1 FDKEK
6 TAILSYPSRSSQ
18 KIYTIPDTVQTAD
31 LEVFSYAEALQGL
44 VIPAGT
50 GLTDLYSPGWG
61 YIDLSKHFSL
71 YYLGDA
77 PQNLDEIEDLG
88 MDMLCFDV
96 YFIKGTQ
103 GWEDYL
109 ARDYWDDVFEGYTKR
124 FFHWDP
130 ASASFY
136 QAPSGR
142 YQIRVVDGNGSVLQ
156 GVQVTYDTQTGVTNA
171 QGVVSFSAGTWG
183 TPVIRAELAGYI
195 PWDNVNSNWEKS
207 ETRNETIVLYPEE
220 LTGYKLQEC
229 RYSNLANL
237 SLSVDLLTH
246 TKTLNLKNTGN
257 LIGDLDFGKFYL
269 TCQAAE
275 PEGVDWY
282 ELRQG
287 KKVIRQCGDGD
298 FGTLSVEQFSKGGGV
313 VVRVIT
319 KDGQTVDTPINL
331 QFVEN
336 KVNAEMSLKVM
347 DKLSIDID
355 DDVPYFGGTRLE
367 LDVDAI
373 PGDVVLTEDGF
384 RIGFNCDITK
394 DKGDKD
400 TFEKLKETIDAA
412 KRAGGVEL
420 GKKCKESFAELM
432 KEETDFALPGGKFKA
447 TLIGYA
453 EADWGS
459 SEAKGELYLLID
471 AKTKTFG
478 FNTVAVVVPV
488 TVQVKAFAKVQAGG
502 EISYN
507 WSTNQADGGVK
518 LDVTVGLNA
527 FTGAGVGI
535 VAGAGVYGQADVNV
549 AGQLLGTKQ
558 GFEKVDL
565 TGELGI
571 KAYFAGL
578 TYERPFAYN
587 TWHLYSRNTVNA
599 ASLSRSA
606 ARIDWYDAS
615 QYEAEPLDYL
625 DEESAWQGEA
635 VSLLSADANTNL
647 TALLENTYRNAQP
660 VLLQTADALY
670 ASFLRGNAETGQ
682 VAVCVTRFAGA
693 GWEEPVQADAD
704 AILDDAPALCAAA
717 DGTVWLAYARSTADP
732 QEDLLTY
739 AENQSIVV
747 GRIDPETL
755 EFTES
760 TTYPGQSYAHLQ
772 QLTAVNGQPVL
783 IWADS
788 EVSDADSVLFSPR
801 SRICTAEWSGD
812 AWSEAREIAQ
822 VDKPVLALAAG
833 ELDGTLAA
841 AYLQDRDGAS
851 DTTADHDLYQL
862 TDGEAICMQEN
873 VLGKL
878 SFGAIPGQDSAG
890 FLWNDADAL
899 CSNLGSVSVP
909 GITSEYAV
917 TGDSI
922 YYSSATGANANL
934 FVVKYQDEQWSA
946 PIQLTKDGTRYL
958 ENLSAVRW
966 NERDFVLGMHTYAA
980 IYDSVMTYKNLVWA
994 VVQPVSDLRLESVD
1008 YDIGSACAGESVPVT
1023 LSVYNAG
1030 DHAVTQI
1037 DILCDGTKQQT
1048 ASCTLQPGAYGE
1060 FEISLT
1066 CPESCTEYTFRVEE
1080 TGKSGDDFTPDDN
1093 IGTVRLGY
1101 ADVSVALT
1109 EERVGTSRSAV
1120 AILTNQG
1127 VETAS

>member
-1 FDKEK
+1 M
-6 TAILSYPSRSSQ
+6 IPSCSRR
-18 KIYTIPDTVQTAD
+18 A
-31 LEVFSYAEALQGL
+31 
-44 VIPAGT
+44 
-50 GLTDLYSPGWG
+50 
-61 YIDLSKHFSL
+61 
-71 YYLGDA
+71 
-77 PQNLDEIEDLG
+77 
-88 MDMLCFDV
+88 
-96 YFIKGTQ
+96 YFI
-103 GWEDYL
+103 
-109 ARDYWDDVFEGYTKR
+109 
-124 FFHWDP
+124 
-130 ASASFY
+130 
-136 QAPSGR
+136 
-142 YQIRVVDGNGSVLQ
+142 
-156 GVQVTYDTQTGVTNA
+156 
-171 QGVVSFSAGTWG
+171 
-183 TPVIRAELAGYI
+183 
-195 PWDNVNSNWEKS
+195 
-207 ETRNETIVLYPEE
+207 
-220 LTGYKLQEC
+220 
-229 RYSNLANL
+229 
-237 SLSVDLLTH
+237 
-246 TKTLNLKNTGN
+246 
-257 LIGDLDFGKFYL
+257 
-269 TCQAAE
+269 
-275 PEGVDWY
+275 
-282 ELRQG
+282 
-287 KKVIRQCGDGD
+287 
-298 FGTLSVEQFSKGGGV
+298 
-313 VVRVIT
+313 
-319 KDGQTVDTPINL
+319 
-331 QFVEN
+331 
-336 KVNAEMSLKVM
+336 
-347 DKLSIDID
+347 
-355 DDVPYFGGTRLE
+355 GTR
-367 LDVDAI
+367 
-373 PGDVVLTEDGF
+373 
-384 RIGFNCDITK
+384 
-394 DKGDKD
+394 
-400 TFEKLKETIDAA
+400 
-412 KRAGGVEL
+412 
-420 GKKCKESFAELM
+420 
-432 KEETDFALPGGKFKA
+432 
-447 TLIGYA
+447 
-453 EADWGS
+453 
-459 SEAKGELYLLID
+459 
-471 AKTKTFG
+471 
-478 FNTVAVVVPV
+478 
-488 TVQVKAFAKVQAGG
+488 
-502 EISYN
+502 
-507 WSTNQADGGVK
+507 
-518 LDVTVGLNA
+518 
-527 FTGAGVGI
+527 
-535 VAGAGVYGQADVNV
+535 
-549 AGQLLGTKQ
+549 Q

-599 ASLSRSA
+599 ASLSRNA

-660 VLLQTADALY
+660 VLLQTAEALY
-670 ASFLRGNAETGQ
+670 AAFLRGNAETGQ
-682 VAVCVTRFAGA
+682 VAVCVTRFDGA

-783 IWADS
+783 VWADS
-788 EVSDADSVLFSPR
+788 EVPDADSMLFSPR

-1008 YDIGSACAGESVPVT
+1008 YEIGSACAGESVPVT

-1127 VETAS
+1127 VETASGTLIFADADGNHIGFIPFEELPSGDAAVSILPLADGFRGTVTVSALLDQPEWYTYNNTALLSVVRMTEPTTIRSAQISGGQVIVQFASTENASCTACCALYDAYGKLLKLTEASISPGEQEIRFDTAGTFDTAKIFLLDAAFTPLCEALTLKAT